1 MDKNNI
7 SLIIEINFE
16 NNSKKRD
23 FNELI
28 TYEELKK
35 LSIELFNIDEK
46 EKENFEY
53 TYIDEDGDL
62 NILGFED
69 NDIINASK
77 ELMDGNY
84 LLQLNLSI
92 IELKTV
98 NIDFNKKEK
107 ITEVKIEDKNVE
119 NEIKIKKED
128 IEKVKKDLKNK
139 LGKLYKNKI
148 EEIQNK
154 INEIINEKNSFIEN
168 EVEKFYYD
176 DKIKDSI
183 KININDIDDNTDIQ
197 NFKTDNGTFTILKNE
212 ESLIIYKNKNSG
224 NRKIIEK
231 SLKEIKEKLKSLK
244 KIKNRTAL
252 DYMKYGEKIYE
263 IMNKGYFDINDI
275 NEYFKEYLDQKDK
288 EDEREEFINLLDKIY
303 KYIEIRKINEINL
316 EFFKREMI
324 KESMIN
330 ITKNNDFKSQLDS
343 LINTT
348 KFQEEILK
356 NLNNL
361 IKNE

>member
-35 LSIELFNIDEK
+35 LSIELFNLDEK
-46 EKENFEY
+46 KNDNFEF
-53 TYIDEDGDL
+53 TYLDEDGDL

-98 NIDFNKKEK
+98 NIDFNKKEI

-148 EEIQNK
+148 EEIRLK
-154 INEIINEKNSFIEN
+154 I
-168 EVEKFYYD
+168 
-176 DKIKDSI
+176 
-183 KININDIDDNTDIQ
+183 
-197 NFKTDNGTFTILKNE
+197 L
-212 ESLIIYKNKNSG
+212 
-224 NRKIIEK
+224 
-231 SLKEIKEKLKSLK
+231 
-244 KIKNRTAL
+244 
-252 DYMKYGEKIYE
+252 
-263 IMNKGYFDINDI
+263 
-275 NEYFKEYLDQKDK
+275 
-288 EDEREEFINLLDKIY
+288 
-303 KYIEIRKINEINL
+303 
-316 EFFKREMI
+316 
-324 KESMIN
+324 
-330 ITKNNDFKSQLDS
+330 
-343 LINTT
+343 
-348 KFQEEILK
+348 
-356 NLNNL
+356 
-361 IKNE
+361 

>member
-183 KININDIDDNTDIQ
+183 KININDNDDNTNIQ
-197 NFKTDNGTFTILKNE
+197 NFKTDNGTFTILENE
-212 ESLIIYKNKNSG
+212 ESLINYKNKNSG

-244 KIKNRTAL
+244 KIKKRTAL

-348 KFQEEILK
+348 KFKEETLK

>member
-183 KININDIDDNTDIQ
+183 KININDIDDNT
-197 NFKTDNGTFTILKNE
+197 N
-212 ESLIIYKNKNSG
+212 
-224 NRKIIEK
+224 
-231 SLKEIKEKLKSLK
+231 
-244 KIKNRTAL
+244 
-252 DYMKYGEKIYE
+252 
-263 IMNKGYFDINDI
+263 
-275 NEYFKEYLDQKDK
+275 
-288 EDEREEFINLLDKIY
+288 
-303 KYIEIRKINEINL
+303 
-316 EFFKREMI
+316 
-324 KESMIN
+324 
-330 ITKNNDFKSQLDS
+330 
-343 LINTT
+343 
-348 KFQEEILK
+348 
-356 NLNNL
+356 
-361 IKNE
+361 